1 MAVRRT
7 NRGVKID
14 LEDMAAKFSDLP
26 AVGNMN
32 VNARGDVLGRN
43 GEIIKRSEE
52 RVREYYRANPKVNT
66 EKVSLKKGITESQ
79 TVRDEPAVPTP
90 PPAAEPQYREVELPN
105 GDIKMVPVDEWEEP
119 NA

>member
-32 VNARGDVLGRN
+32 VNARGDVLGPN
-43 GEIIKRSEE
+43 GQIIKRSEE
-52 RVREYYRANPKVNT
+52 RVREYYKANPKVNT
-66 EKVSLKKGITESQ
+66 ETVSLKKGISDPQPESEQ
-79 TVRDEPAVPTP
+79 PVAQPT
-90 PPAAEPQYREVELPN
+90 AAPEPQYREVELPN
-105 GDIKMVPVDEWEEP
+105 GDIKMVPVDDWEEP
-119 NA
+119 DA